1 MSKRTVQLTK
11 DGHEYVFSYALGHEG
26 QIVDEFM
33 QLAADRETEFDWL
46 DAATLGFQ
54 VAQRAAEDCCTE
66 IMSPSHVARNSNEAD
81 MDMDMDIDIDDDD
94 AKDGPCT
101 NHNGPG

>member
-11 DGHEYVFSYALGHEG
+11 DGHEYVFSYVPGHEG
-26 QIVDEFM
+26 QIVDEIM
-33 QLAADRETEFDWL
+33 QLAADRKSDFDWL

-54 VAQRAAEDCCTE
+54 VAQHTAVDCCTE
-66 IMSPSHVARNSNEAD
+66 IMSPPEVAQNSSNAD
-81 MDMDMDIDIDDDD
+81 RDTGDSDD

-101 NHNGPG
+101 HNYP

>member
-11 DGHEYVFSYALGHEG
+11 DGHEYVFSYIQGGEG
-26 QIVDEFM
+26 QIVDEIM
-33 QLAADRETEFDWL
+33 HLAADSETDFDWL

-54 VAQRAAEDCCTE
+54 VAQHAAVDCCTE
-66 IMSPSHVARNSNEAD
+66 IMSPSHVAREPDDVGAD
-81 MDMDMDIDIDDDD
+81 TGDSDD

-101 NHNGPG
+101 NNCP